1 MGKTIKFV
9 YVMILFVSLLLITA
23 VDSGKA
29 LILSIIIFCWFYTQS
44 FTNFSDISLLLALP
58 YWCTLD
64 SDCEGKIRCPVLERA
79 CCDGRQ
85 CICRKSNFSIMSF
98 HFRCLSYIHTH
109 IELIKRSIRD
119 NITHPTKSI
128 TLTKKKLNKYMIKY
142 MRIDILIYFSLH
154 NIYTEREIKEKK

>member
-44 FTNFSDISLLLALP
+44 FTNFSDISLLLV
-58 YWCTLD
+58 YQGGMCHEH
-64 SDCEGKIRCPVLERA
+64 SDCV
-79 CCDGRQ
+79 GRIKCKVELGRRVHCLPNGR
-85 CICRKSNFSIMSF
+85 CICRKSDFSIIYVILFS
-98 HFRCLSYIHTH
+98 LLIIYIHRHTH

-119 NITHPTKSI
+119 NITHTTKSKHLQRRSI
-128 TLTKKKLNKYMIKY
+128 LNIE
-142 MRIDILIYFSLH
+142 LIGFYPV
-154 NIYTEREIKEKK
+154 